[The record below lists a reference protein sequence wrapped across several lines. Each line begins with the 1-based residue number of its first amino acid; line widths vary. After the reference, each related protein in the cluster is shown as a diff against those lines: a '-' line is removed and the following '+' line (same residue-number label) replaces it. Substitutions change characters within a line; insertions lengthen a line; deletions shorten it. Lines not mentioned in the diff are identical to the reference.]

1 MNRITALVGNWSRN
15 HEIDEFNEW
24 PKNADTLGNSE
35 LACGYGQLVDT
46 GSPASVHSSAVCNE
60 HRSGTSAGRTSRQA
74 APLPADGEEREDHVD
89 AWKPRTAL
97 GEPGCWRGNYMSEC
111 ADTTRENAPKTQHK
125 GQART
130 TAVLAG
136 AALLAPLG
144 LLAASGNA
152 AAADSGVWDRI
163 AQCESGG
170 NWHINTGNSY
180 YGGLQ
185 FSAGTWRAYG
195 GSAYAATADQASRS
209 AQIAVATKVQH
220 AQGWGA
226 WPVCSVRAGASGSA
240 PAASSGTVS
249 EKSTT
254 KTRKSTEKA
263 TPSKPAKTP
272 ARGTNNASRG
282 TSRGDYTVREGDT
295 LSAIAAQ
302 HGTTW
307 RKVYAANKSVI
318 GADPDLIVPGQQL
331 DL

>member
-1 MNRITALVGNWSRN
+1 
-15 HEIDEFNEW
+15 
-24 PKNADTLGNSE
+24 
-35 LACGYGQLVDT
+35 
-46 GSPASVHSSAVCNE
+46 
-60 HRSGTSAGRTSRQA
+60 
-74 APLPADGEEREDHVD
+74 
-89 AWKPRTAL
+89 
-97 GEPGCWRGNYMSEC
+97 MSEC
-111 ADTTRENAPKTQHK
+111 ADTTRENARKSPM

-152 AAADSGVWDRI
+152 AAPDSGVWDRI

-170 NWHINTGNSY
+170 NWHINTGNGY

-209 AQIAVATKVQH
+209 AQIAVASKVQR

-249 EKSTT
+249 EKSTKTT
-254 KTRKSTEKA
+254 KKSTTESTSESTTKKSTKKA

-295 LSAIAAQ
+295 LSGIAAQ

-307 RKVYAANKSVI
+307 RKVYAANKAVI
-318 GADPDLIVPGQQL
+318 GGDPDLIVPGQQL

>member
-1 MNRITALVGNWSRN
+1 
-15 HEIDEFNEW
+15 
-24 PKNADTLGNSE
+24 
-35 LACGYGQLVDT
+35 
-46 GSPASVHSSAVCNE
+46 
-60 HRSGTSAGRTSRQA
+60 
-74 APLPADGEEREDHVD
+74 
-89 AWKPRTAL
+89 
-97 GEPGCWRGNYMSEC
+97 MSEC
-111 ADTTRENAPKTQHK
+111 ADTTRENAHK
-125 GQART
+125 SPMGQART

-170 NWHINTGNSY
+170 NWHINTGNGY

-195 GSAYAATADQASRS
+195 GSAYAATADQASKS
-209 AQIAVATKVQH
+209 AQITVAGKVQR

-240 PAASSGTVS
+240 PAGSSGTVS
-249 EKSTT
+249 EKSTRT
-254 KTRKSTEKA
+254 KKSTTESTSESTTKKSTEKA

-295 LSAIAAQ
+295 LSGIAAQ

-307 RKVYAANKSVI
+307 RKVYAANKAVI
-318 GADPDLIVPGQQL
+318 GGDPDLIVPGQQL